1 MKNIYVA
8 NLYMCG
14 EDEWQLGESS
24 LLPFGREWDGDVKGY
39 VENLEL
45 PDGVEILEECPYT
58 VHNLPAN
65 AIIVLCCGNP
75 VECYW
80 AKEE

>member
-8 NLYMCG
+8 NLYKCG

-24 LLPFGREWDGDVKGY
+24 LLPFGREWDGNVKGY

-45 PDGVEILEECPYT
+45 PDEAEIVDHVEYT
-58 VHNLPAN
+58 IHNLPSN
-65 AIIVLCCGNP
+65 AIIVLCCGVP

-80 AKEE
+80 SKER